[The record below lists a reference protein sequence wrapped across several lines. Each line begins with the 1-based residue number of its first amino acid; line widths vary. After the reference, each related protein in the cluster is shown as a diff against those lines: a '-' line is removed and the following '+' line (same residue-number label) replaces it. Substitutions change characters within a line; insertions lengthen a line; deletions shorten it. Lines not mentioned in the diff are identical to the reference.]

1 MRWRWRISYGAEMLT
16 VRAMV
21 EADVAAV
28 SAIRVTGWKAAY
40 VGIVPRSHLD
50 GMTVEADTR
59 RRRQH
64 FRESKA
70 GPTNLV
76 AVDTLGRVVGWACF
90 GPFRGAGTPAATGE
104 LYALYVQPSLI
115 GSGIGRTLLEA
126 GSYVWD
132 SGLAAGFLRPAL
144 PEDLVHGHG
153 LGPVTS
159 GCRTRCRPCPQMP
172 ESAKVLQND
181 SRPGYRPSSES
192 LLPAPAGMTPTC
204 SSSCSRTSPAP
215 RTRGD
220 VHGDRLTLV
229 WRQDA

>member
-1 MRWRWRISYGAEMLT
+1 MLT

-64 FRESKA
+64 FKESKA
-70 GPTNLV
+70 STTNLV
-76 AVDTLGRVVGWACF
+76 AVDTHGRVVGWACF

-126 GSYVWD
+126 VHDHAMARGFDRIRLWVIDENTRARRFYERA
-132 SGLAAGFLRPAL
+132 GYAADGAVQAGDYDGVSVSEARYQ
-144 PEDLVHGHG
+144 
-153 LGPVTS
+153 
-159 GCRTRCRPCPQMP
+159 RT
-172 ESAKVLQND
+172 L
-181 SRPGYRPSSES
+181 
-192 LLPAPAGMTPTC
+192 
-204 SSSCSRTSPAP
+204 
-215 RTRGD
+215 
-220 VHGDRLTLV
+220 
-229 WRQDA
+229 